1 MLFFFL
7 IQADRDPKMKERS
20 NTRNS
25 ILNQYGKV
33 LPRVQR
39 KLAIERAKPYQH
51 PATIHREGI
60 DDRHILTRTQVL
72 ELDRSC

>member
-60 DDRHILTRTQVL
+60 DDRHTHWDASVRT
-72 ELDRSC
+72 

>member
-1 MLFFFL
+1 
-7 IQADRDPKMKERS
+7 MKERS

-39 KLAIERAKPYQH
+39 KLAIERAKPYQR
-51 PATIHREGI
+51 PATIHREGTEDGGI
-60 DDRHILTRTQVL
+60 QLGRVL
-72 ELDRSC
+72 EFQTRFLDNPQLLLFSHS

>member
-1 MLFFFL
+1 
-7 IQADRDPKMKERS
+7 MKERS

-51 PATIHREGI
+51 PATIHREGTEDVHI
-60 DDRHILTRTQVL
+60 DLGHVL
-72 ELDRSC
+72 EFQTSLLDNRQLLLFSHS